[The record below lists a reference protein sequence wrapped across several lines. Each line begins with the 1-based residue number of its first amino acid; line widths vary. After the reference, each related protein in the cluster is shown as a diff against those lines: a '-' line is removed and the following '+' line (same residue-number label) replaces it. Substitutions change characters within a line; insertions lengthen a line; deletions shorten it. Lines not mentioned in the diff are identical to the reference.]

1 MMVVMAVATSHDP
14 SSRGKP
20 SGVLRIGVTV
30 GTLGLHRKS
39 CSRGRKGG
47 AKGVS
52 KPQSLNPIYPN
63 IDHYDCKKD
72 ICIHGAAPLEV

>member
-1 MMVVMAVATSHDP
+1 MNSRNGRIGVTPTRMMVGMAVATSHDP

-39 CSRGRKGG
+39 CSRAEGGGKGC
-47 AKGVS
+47 KQTP
-52 KPQSLNPIYPN
+52 KP
-63 IDHYDCKKD
+63 
-72 ICIHGAAPLEV
+72 